1 MLSAQ
6 ASSLP
11 YPVNEWDVYAQLF
24 ATVTTS
30 MQLKVY
36 EEACSHLYGDVVDC
50 GCGVGKLAPF
60 LAEKQD
66 ITSYTGIDF
75 SKEMINIARWII
87 HKLNNS
93 NMSVTHSKIEDISGK
108 QFSSAV
114 SIQSYYSW
122 PQPLETL
129 KSVFDLLNNDGVF
142 VLATP
147 NPNLPL
153 DKLAKDAEQELI
165 AHPDFE
171 AYRDYNLR
179 LANNPQANF
188 VDMDELVRQVR
199 HVGFKVQ
206 ECHQHHFRGGLNFI
220 VLKKKA

>member
-1 MLSAQ
+1 MASTQL
-6 ASSLP
+6 SSLP

-36 EEACSHLYGDVVDC
+36 EEACSYLYGNVVDC

-66 ITSYTGIDF
+66 VKSYTGIDY

-87 HKLNNS
+87 KKLRHS
-93 NMSVTHSKIEDISGK
+93 NLSVTHSKIEDVSGK

-129 KSVFDLLNNDGVF
+129 QSIFNLLGHNGIF

-147 NPNLPL
+147 NQSLPL

-171 AYRDYNLR
+171 AYRDFNLK
-179 LANNPQANF
+179 LAGNPQANF
-188 VDMDELVRQVR
+188 VEMDELIRQVR

-220 VLKKKA
+220 VLRKEA